1 MALASASK
9 SSFYDVLTKSKDSTS
24 YERSRRDVSHAV
36 DPHSNDLHCV
46 DVSTYEN
53 VVWNQVDRTKCTA
66 TFPKI
71 REPKSKQVSFTSLL
85 NA

>member
-9 SSFYDVLTKSKDSTS
+9 SSFYDVLTKSKDIAS
-24 YERSRRDVSHAV
+24 YERSRRDVSV

-46 DVSTYEN
+46 DVSTYED
-53 VVWNQVDRTKCTA
+53 VVWDKVDRTKCTA

-71 REPKSKQVSFTSLL
+71 RESKSEEVSFTK
-85 NA
+85 

>member
-1 MALASASK
+1 MASASK

-46 DVSTYEN
+46 DVSTYEM
-53 VVWNQVDRTKCTA
+53 VVWDEIDRPKCGA

-71 REPKSKQVSFTSLL
+71 REPKFETVSFTSKVHII
-85 NA
+85 

>member
-9 SSFYDVLTKSKDSTS
+9 SSFYDVLAKSKDRTS
-24 YERSRRDVSHAV
+24 YERSRRDI

-46 DVSTYEN
+46 DVSTYEE
-53 VVWNQVDRTKCTA
+53 VVYDEEDRTKCTA

-71 REPKSKQVSFTSLL
+71 REPKSEEVSFTK
-85 NA
+85 

>member
-24 YERSRRDVSHAV
+24 YERSRRDI

-46 DVSTYEN
+46 DVSTYET
-53 VVWNQVDRTKCTA
+53 VVWDKVDRTKCTA

-71 REPKSKQVSFTSLL
+71 KEDKSEEVSFTK
-85 NA
+85 